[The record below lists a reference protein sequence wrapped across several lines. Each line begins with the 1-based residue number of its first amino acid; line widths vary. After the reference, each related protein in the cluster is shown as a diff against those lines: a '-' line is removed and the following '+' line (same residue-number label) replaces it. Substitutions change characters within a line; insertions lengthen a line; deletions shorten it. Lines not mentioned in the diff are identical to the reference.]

1 MGHGRKYEQEH
12 LMKSFFKTFINEEDG
27 NATLDWIVLMA
38 GVLML
43 SVAITATMAGQSMRI
58 AQDTSNVVGSIST
71 DSAI

>member
-1 MGHGRKYEQEH
+1 
-12 LMKSFFKTFINEEDG
+12 MKSFFKTFINEEDG
-27 NATLDWIVLMA
+27 NATLDWMVLMA

-58 AQDTSNVVGSIST
+58 AQDTSNAVGSIST

>member
-1 MGHGRKYEQEH
+1 
-12 LMKSFFKTFINEEDG
+12 MKSFFKTFINEEDG
-27 NATLDWIVLMA
+27 NATLDWMVLMA

-43 SVAITATMAGQSMRI
+43 SVAITATMAGQSMQI